1 MALFPPWNPL
11 QNINARVRPFQ
22 KVQAHHKN
30 KPLSTEISWISLST
44 LKILRLF
51 KSNSWFYFFSS
62 HLFFYMKM
70 SLPIFNL
77 VGTDHLNAFQHNHW
91 KEKSWSFFLNYNK
104 KVFCRDVHHTFC
116 IIPLLSFC
124 CKILMRL
131 KRLLLIITKMEW
143 ISVHHINKQTIA
155 NMNLKDFSI
164 IIRLVLSFKWC

>member
-104 KVFCRDVHHTFC
+104 KVFLSRCSSHFLHYSFT
-116 IIPLLSFC
+116 IILLQN
-124 CKILMRL
+124 
-131 KRLLLIITKMEW
+131 
-143 ISVHHINKQTIA
+143 INEIEEAFVDHYKNGVNFSPPHKQT
-155 NMNLKDFSI
+155 NHCEHESQRFLNNY
-164 IIRLVLSFKWC
+164 

>member
-62 HLFFYMKM
+62 HLFKSFTWKCHCQ
-70 SLPIFNL
+70 SLIWL
-77 VGTDHLNAFQHNHW
+77 V
-91 KEKSWSFFLNYNK
+91 
-104 KVFCRDVHHTFC
+104 
-116 IIPLLSFC
+116 
-124 CKILMRL
+124 
-131 KRLLLIITKMEW
+131 LIIWMRFNITIEKKSLDHSFLITIKKFFVKMF
-143 ISVHHINKQTIA
+143 ITLFALFLYYHSVAKY
-155 NMNLKDFSI
+155 
-164 IIRLVLSFKWC
+164 